1 MPPIQ
6 AARKVRAVFIAARA
20 RRAPFWPERSGG
32 YRNGVLITA
41 DAIERLSFQWLWAET
56 LLSISDS
63 RSLGAERLRRADQD
77 EAGDARQRSASSG
90 AVMDGRVT
98 TS

>member
-1 MPPIQ
+1 MPLYELHERCG
-6 AARKVRAVFIAARA
+6 AAFIAAQA
-20 RRAPFWPERSGG
+20 RRARFRPERRGG
-32 YRNGVLITA
+32 YRNGVLDRA

-77 EAGDARQRSASSG
+77 EVADAVKERRHP
-90 AVMDGRVT
+90 VP
-98 TS
+98 